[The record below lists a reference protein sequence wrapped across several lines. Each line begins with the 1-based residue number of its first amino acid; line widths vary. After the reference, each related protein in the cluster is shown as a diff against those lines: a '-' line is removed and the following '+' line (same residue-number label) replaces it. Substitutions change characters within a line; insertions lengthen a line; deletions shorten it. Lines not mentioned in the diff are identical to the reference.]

1 MVAQLVGHGFGFES
15 VMDMP
20 WTDAREFSACV
31 AEVRGRRWLDMAT
44 AMRAAGADQKSWEKI
59 TRDLA

>member
-1 MVAQLVGHGFGFES
+1 MG
-15 VMDMP
+15 MP

-31 AEVRGRRWLDMAT
+31 AEDRGRRWLDRAT
-44 AMRAAGADQKSWEKI
+44 ALRAAQADQKSWEKI

>member
-1 MVAQLVGHGFGFES
+1 
-15 VMDMP
+15 MDMP

-44 AMRAAGADQKSWEKI
+44 AMRAAQADQKSWEKI